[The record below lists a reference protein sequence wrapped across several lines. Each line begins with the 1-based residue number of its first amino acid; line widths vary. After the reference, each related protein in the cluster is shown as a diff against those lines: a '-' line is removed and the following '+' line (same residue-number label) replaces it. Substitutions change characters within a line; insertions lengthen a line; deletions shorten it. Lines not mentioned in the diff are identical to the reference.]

1 MKDRSPALA
10 PGSPPILVAAEAFAS
25 PRGLPGDRSDPLTA
39 GADQSPPRDK
49 SCVCDD
55 PGAAAGSVRTEGPP
69 FLALCM
75 DLCPKDP
82 PPAAPPGAS
91 PSEQG
96 SLPCREKAGT
106 HSCWDTHSGL
116 TAWRRPGTLTSPSP
130 RQHPRPHGLQPPDPW
145 RACRPS
151 PTPHSLLTYLRT
163 STVYLHPFPHSA
175 APTVWH
181 SSGLGSHSTEH
192 STRGS

>member
-25 PRGLPGDRSDPLTA
+25 PRGLPGDRSDLLTA

-69 FLALCM
+69 FLVLCM

-82 PPAAPPGAS
+82 PSSGPSRGFTFRARLPALQGESWDSRLLGHSLGA
-91 PSEQG
+91 
-96 SLPCREKAGT
+96 
-106 HSCWDTHSGL
+106 
-116 TAWRRPGTLTSPSP
+116 
-130 RQHPRPHGLQPPDPW
+130 HGLAAAWDPNLTQPPP
-145 RACRPS
+145 
-151 PTPHSLLTYLRT
+151 
-163 STVYLHPFPHSA
+163 
-175 APTVWH
+175 AP
-181 SSGLGSHSTEH
+181 
-192 STRGS
+192 